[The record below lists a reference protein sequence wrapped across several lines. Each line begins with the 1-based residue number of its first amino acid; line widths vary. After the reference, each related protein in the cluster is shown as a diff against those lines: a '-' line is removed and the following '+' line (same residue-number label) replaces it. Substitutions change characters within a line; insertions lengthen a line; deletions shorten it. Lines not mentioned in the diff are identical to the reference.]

1 MTARTGSGIGPWL
14 PHLACALVA
23 VVAIALG
30 RARHTTTEDALATAL
45 DPGAAVEDRLWGAHL
60 AAMRAEER
68 DPRVGAELARAFL
81 ASNEPRLVEFALTM
95 DVVRHFVGSAKG
107 PPPLQAE
114 HLARIR
120 TSPWTAHRLLATLFF
135 QRKVGGGAFGRI
147 ERLDLDE
154 ARWALDAAASGAAP
168 PGDVLDAHF
177 ARRAARAREIGAVLR
192 SVQTSRPR

>member
-1 MTARTGSGIGPWL
+1 
-14 PHLACALVA
+14 
-23 VVAIALG
+23 
-30 RARHTTTEDALATAL
+30 
-45 DPGAAVEDRLWGAHL
+45 
-60 AAMRAEER
+60 
-68 DPRVGAELARAFL
+68 
-81 ASNEPRLVEFALTM
+81 M
-95 DVVRHFVGSAKG
+95 DVVRHFIGSAKG

-135 QRKVGGGAFGRI
+135 RRKVGGGAFGRI

-154 ARWALDAAASGAAP
+154 ARWALDAAASDMAP

-177 ARRAARAREIGAVLR
+177 AGRTARARESAAVLR